1 MHRDGRVVAMMTVAM
16 VSTGGA
22 LDGQI
27 LLRYSPGIGSAYR
40 MHVWTEATTTVT
52 HGAEGTKTV
61 VLELDAM
68 ESLTRRVTSVTDGVF
83 HLEVMRDSTTARIR
97 RDGGAWETVEAI
109 KQLVDGFSSVTI
121 TVDDR
126 IRIRSAP
133 PDGGQLFRGL
143 AGGIEAPLPEMPVGR
158 FETWTTE
165 LGVRLVGAAIPEEE
179 IDIREARVSERLRVN
194 ATFVLDSV
202 LTRGGETLAFM
213 TYRGVI
219 APVTRTVPSD
229 VASSSVTIG
238 GTSDGMLIWS
248 TLWDAYVAGSSH
260 THVAMRVRVFVYGE
274 EPMTVLALDSDVVSR
289 FQVRP

>member
-1 MHRDGRVVAMMTVAM
+1 MMTVA
-16 VSTGGA
+16 VVATSGA

-27 LLRYSPGIGSAYR
+27 LLRYAPGIGSAYR

-52 HGAEGTKTV
+52 RGADGITAV
-61 VLELDAM
+61 VLELEAM
-68 ESLTRRVTSVTDGVF
+68 ESLTRRVTSATNGVF
-83 HLEVMRDSTTARIR
+83 HVVVTGDSTTARIR
-97 RDGGAWETVEAI
+97 RDGGEWETVETI
-109 KQLVDGFSSVTI
+109 EPLVGGLSRVTL

-143 AGGIEAPLPEMPVGR
+143 AGGIEAPLPESPVGR
-158 FETWTTE
+158 LETWTTE
-165 LGVRLVGAAIPEEE
+165 LGVRLVGTAIPDEEV
-179 IDIREARVSERLRVN
+179 DVREARLSERLRVN
-194 ATFVLDSV
+194 ATFALDSV

-213 TYRGVI
+213 TYQGVI
-219 APVTRTVPSD
+219 MPVTRTVPSD

-238 GTSDGMLIWS
+238 GTSDGVLIWS
-248 TLWDAYVAGSSH
+248 TLWDAYVLGSSH

-274 EPMTVLALDSDVVSR
+274 EPTTVLALDSDVVSR